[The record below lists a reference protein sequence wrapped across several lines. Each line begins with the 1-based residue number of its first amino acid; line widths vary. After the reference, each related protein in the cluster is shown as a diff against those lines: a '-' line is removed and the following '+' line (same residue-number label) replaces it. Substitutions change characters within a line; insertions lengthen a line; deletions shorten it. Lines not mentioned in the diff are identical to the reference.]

1 LYRASSVIEAAQAKY
16 TLAGKTTRVAL
27 DTNES
32 LDLFRNHYR
41 ETMVFGQSELLEIAD
56 APITTPVTGATID
69 LAQPATDLVEGQWLV
84 ASGTDSA
91 TGESISELV
100 QISAINGAKLTV
112 TPALKKSYVRL
123 GSKPEESFSLNANVA
138 RATHGETVS
147 EIVGSGDGSTA
158 NQNFKLK
165 QAPALTYTHSTAP
178 GGMKSSLQIRVNDLL
193 WHEVST
199 LFGRQSRERVFTT
212 DMADDGSVT
221 VRFGDGVRGARL
233 PSGAQNLKATYR
245 RGSGLDGLVRAGQ
258 LTSLLTR
265 PPGLK
270 SVINPFAA
278 EGADEP
284 ESFANAQQNAP
295 LTVLTLERVVSLE
308 DYENFSRSYAGIAK
322 ALATWTWDGRTR
334 GVFLTVAA
342 PLGAPVSNLLIADLI
357 TAIHAA
363 GDPFVPVRAV
373 SYQKRLFKV
382 AGKIKVDPDYEA
394 EKVLAE
400 ANDTLRDTFSFAK
413 RQFGQSVNL
422 SEVIA
427 LVQVVDGVVAV
438 DIDSLYRTGEAV
450 KLNSR
455 LEAELPH
462 GGDPASLG
470 AAELLTLDPAPI
482 DLEEMP

>member
-1 LYRASSVIEAAQAKY
+1 
-16 TLAGKTTRVAL
+16 
-27 DTNES
+27 
-32 LDLFRNHYR
+32 
-41 ETMVFGQSELLEIAD
+41 
-56 APITTPVTGATID
+56 
-69 LAQPATDLVEGQWLV
+69 
-84 ASGTDSA
+84 
-91 TGESISELV
+91 
-100 QISAINGAKLTV
+100 
-112 TPALKKSYVRL
+112 
-123 GSKPEESFSLNANVA
+123 
-138 RATHGETVS
+138 
-147 EIVGSGDGSTA
+147 
-158 NQNFKLK
+158 
-165 QAPALTYTHSTAP
+165 
-178 GGMKSSLQIRVNDLL
+178 
-193 WHEVST
+193 
-199 LFGRQSRERVFTT
+199 
-212 DMADDGSVT
+212 

-233 PSGAQNLKATYR
+233 PSGAQNVKATYR

-270 SVINPFAA
+270 SVLNPFAA

-334 GVFLTVAA
+334 GVFLTLAA
-342 PLGAPVSNLLIADLI
+342 PLGASVSNSLITDLI

-382 AGKIKVDPDYEA
+382 AGKIKVDPDHET
-394 EKVLAE
+394 EKVFA
-400 ANDTLRDTFSFAK
+400 ATNDTLRDTFSFEK
-413 RQFGQSVNL
+413 RQFGQPVNL

-438 DIDSLYRTGEAV
+438 DIDNLYRTGETV

-462 GGDPASLG
+462 GDDLGSLG

-482 DLEEMP
+482 DLETMP